1 MGLIG
6 NLRKIIRVYPD
17 VRSIARR
24 MFVTN
29 SLDGIVAA
37 MGVDIGG
44 FSKNVDPLLIASSII
59 GGTVAMGIV
68 SGIIG
73 VYLSERA
80 ERLKEYKELEKRVA
94 SSLRESIYWEAVRIL
109 PLYVALWSGVG
120 IVVFPLLIA
129 LPYLLAHL
137 GFMGIESAYVS
148 SIGIGLGLMGVLGFY
163 LGKISRERV
172 LLSVLRVL
180 SMGVIAIIIVKMLR
194 LGMGVS

>member
-6 NLRKIIRVYPD
+6 NIKKIIRVYPD

-44 FSKNVDPLLIASSII
+44 FSKNADPLLIASSII

-68 SGIIG
+68 SGIVG

-80 ERLKEYKELEKRVA
+80 ERLKEYRELERRVA

-109 PLYVALWSGVG
+109 PLYVALWSGIG
-120 IVVFPLLIA
+120 IVLFPILIA
-129 LPYLLAHL
+129 LPYLLAHVGL
-137 GFMGIESAYVS
+137 VTIEKAYFS
-148 SIGIGLGLMGVLGFY
+148 SIGIGLGLMGILGFY
-163 LGKISRERV
+163 LGKISRERIMV
-172 LLSVLRVL
+172 SVARVL
-180 SMGVIAIIIVKMLR
+180 AMGVMAIIIVKLLR
-194 LGMGVS
+194 LGMGIG